1 MVKNRLFS
9 DKSTHYWNNIVSSNR
24 NQNNFWDIANK
35 MLDKIARITE
45 TTNAHSEFPLQVVK
59 MFDKC
64 TFSCFWVVT
73 ETQLRETKTL
83 SDTAEKKEHENN
95 VMRFRL
101 KEGEADRTNVFTDK
115 NVIKLIR
122 ISKKNENV
130 VVRPI
135 LIKFDDLKIKDLLFK
150 NIYKLKTIGDDL
162 AQVRLSHDLAREQR
176 IKLKIVLEEA
186 QKKNADEIF
195 DIFDLVNYIKGK
207 THFLG
212 GTLDL
217 IVSSRD
223 FVVPKIKIYPSEVFS
238 DLSCIKAKITI
249 AQMRGTLVKKLT
261 WSRKDLDKDQ
271 FTKSIINS
279 AVANFWLAASKILC
293 KDKKKLKLDVGLKLT
308 ASQFMRFFADKINK
322 ITQTTEAN
330 YNSSLDVNRSKIKE
344 QSERQTEELKQ
355 IKDQLKHVK
364 LEVAEQIEEQS
375 TRIEIIEQKL
385 DRQTVE
391 IDHKIDKLK
400 RELEQ
405 SKKMTMPLDHASGR
419 TLKVPAFD
427 GEMSWNVYKTQFKAA
442 ATSNCWNGKER
453 ATALILALRG
463 SAAEVLQTIPAE
475 NHFNYEVLVSALDL
489 RYGEE
494 HMKQIYRSQ
503 LRNRT
508 QRSGE
513 SIQQLAQDIERLT
526 LLSYPTSDPEH
537 RDETALDTMPLRSL
551 TFESAKQASKSDVR
565 LRQVHEECS
574 CKKMVVKREPQLH
587 GVPQCWIC
595 GEKGHLRRD
604 CKQRL
609 KDNYCRNCA
618 TRWRKRREDDP
629 VSRSALSNEGA
640 EN

>member
-1 MVKNRLFS
+1 MSKLCGLN
-9 DKSTHYWNNIVSSNR
+9 
-24 NQNNFWDIANK
+24 
-35 MLDKIARITE
+35 
-45 TTNAHSEFPLQVVK
+45 VV
-59 MFDKC
+59 
-64 TFSCFWVVT
+64 
-73 ETQLRETKTL
+73 QLREELQKRSLVTSGNKEVLVARLREALIDECKNPDEFKFDGADEDNEISTGTFT
-83 SDTAEKKEHENN
+83 TAKMMELL
-95 VMRFRL
+95 L
-101 KEGEADRTNVFTDK
+101 KE
-115 NVIKLIR
+115 
-122 ISKKNENV
+122 
-130 VVRPI
+130 
-135 LIKFDDLKIKDLLFK
+135 
-150 NIYKLKTIGDDL
+150 
-162 AQVRLSHDLAREQR
+162 
-176 IKLKIVLEEA
+176 
-186 QKKNADEIF
+186 
-195 DIFDLVNYIKGK
+195 
-207 THFLG
+207 
-212 GTLDL
+212 
-217 IVSSRD
+217 
-223 FVVPKIKIYPSEVFS
+223 
-238 DLSCIKAKITI
+238 
-249 AQMRGTLVKKLT
+249 
-261 WSRKDLDKDQ
+261 
-271 FTKSIINS
+271 
-279 AVANFWLAASKILC
+279 
-293 KDKKKLKLDVGLKLT
+293 
-308 ASQFMRFFADKINK
+308 
-322 ITQTTEAN
+322 
-330 YNSSLDVNRSKIKE
+330 
-344 QSERQTEELKQ
+344 
-355 IKDQLKHVK
+355 LKHVK

-375 TRIEIIEQKL
+375 TRIEMIEQKL

-391 IDHKIDKLK
+391 VDHKIDKLK

-405 SKKMTMPLDHASGR
+405 SQKMAMPLDHASGR

-427 GEMSWNVYKTQFKAA
+427 GEMSWNVYKTQFEAA

-503 LRNRT
+503 LRNRM

-537 RDETALDTMPLRSL
+537 RDETALDTFIKALRDSELKQSLLLSDKRKLKDAVAHSL

-574 CKKMVVKREPQLH
+574 CQKVVVKREPQQY

-604 CKQRL
+604 CKHRR

-629 VSRSALSNEGA
+629 VSRSAPSNEGA

>member
-1 MVKNRLFS
+1 MTKPHVGQQLLEIFKMKLTELQKRSLVTS
-9 DKSTHYWNNIVSSNR
+9 G
-24 NQNNFWDIANK
+24 NK
-35 MLDKIARITE
+35 EVLVAR
-45 TTNAHSEFPLQVVK
+45 
-59 MFDKC
+59 
-64 TFSCFWVVT
+64 
-73 ETQLRETKTL
+73 LREAL
-83 SDTAEKKEHENN
+83 ID
-95 VMRFRL
+95 
-101 KEGEADRTNVFTDK
+101 EGK
-115 NVIKLIR
+115 NPD
-122 ISKKNENV
+122 EF
-130 VVRPI
+130 
-135 LIKFDDLKIKDLLFK
+135 KFDGADEDNEISTGTFTTAKMMELLLSMSTEIKQIKEQSERQSERQTEDLKQIKEQSERQFERQTEE
-150 NIYKLKTIGDDL
+150 LKQIK
-162 AQVRLSHDLAREQR
+162 EQSER
-176 IKLKIVLEEA
+176 QSERQTEELK
-186 QKKNADEIF
+186 Q
-195 DIFDLVNYIKGK
+195 
-207 THFLG
+207 
-212 GTLDL
+212 
-217 IVSSRD
+217 
-223 FVVPKIKIYPSEVFS
+223 
-238 DLSCIKAKITI
+238 
-249 AQMRGTLVKKLT
+249 Q
-261 WSRKDLDKDQ
+261 
-271 FTKSIINS
+271 
-279 AVANFWLAASKILC
+279 
-293 KDKKKLKLDVGLKLT
+293 
-308 ASQFMRFFADKINK
+308 
-322 ITQTTEAN
+322 
-330 YNSSLDVNRSKIKE
+330 IKE

-375 TRIEIIEQKL
+375 TRIEMIEQKL

-391 IDHKIDKLK
+391 VDHKIDKLK

-405 SKKMTMPLDHASGR
+405 SKKMAMPLDHASGR

-427 GEMSWNVYKTQFKAA
+427 GEMSWNVYKTQFEAA

-489 RYGEE
+489 RYSEE

-537 RDETALDTMPLRSL
+537 RDETALDTFIKALRDSELKQSLLLSDKRKLKDAVAHSL

-574 CKKMVVKREPQLH
+574 CQKVIVKRKPQQH

-604 CKQRL
+604 CKHRL

-629 VSRSALSNEGA
+629 VSRSAPSNEEA